1 MHPISVLVVEDE
13 KVLLTVITHQLK
25 SMVEKVLE
33 ASDGAEGYDMY
44 LKHKP
49 DLVITD
55 IRMPIMTGLD
65 MTARI
70 MGVNPKAR
78 VVLLSAYGESH
89 YFMRAIELG
98 VKSYLLKP
106 LTEERLRRVI
116 DEQAYDILLEHK
128 MQREEQMRRDAELTL
143 QRNEQILHAVSE
155 VAELLLLSTYGTNP
169 LPQALR
175 ILGKATNVSRVY
187 IFENFV
193 SEGNSFSRQ
202 TYEWTAE
209 SISSELNNPELQAI
223 PHLDSSFERWAGLL
237 SRGEPVFGFIRDMPA
252 NEQEV
257 LAPQGIISVMA
268 VPIFVHGS
276 WYGFMGF
283 DECLYERQ
291 WSNSE
296 LTSLLTASNIIGAAI
311 ERQNA
316 EKELVQLNKTL
327 EERVKQRT
335 QKLQIEVNERKM
347 AEQLLRLSEEKYRL
361 IFENANDGI
370 VLSSGGVIAFINP
383 RFFELTGYLPNSL
396 LERSLT
402 DIMAPEYQ
410 DLVSERMHKAEAGE
424 RYVEHV
430 DAEILTSTG
439 HRRWVEIKFNS
450 VQWDDEAAVLIFI
463 ADINQRKSYESELR
477 DLNINLELRVHEVLR
492 QREQQQQK
500 IMHKS
505 RLEALGELAT
515 GIAHEINQP
524 VGGLSMSLDNI
535 LDELHSGNLTD
546 TYLERKI
553 NMMFE
558 DIERVRQIINHV
570 RLFAREQDPV
580 LRKAFSLNE
589 VVNNTMKLIERSYA
603 NNNILL
609 MARFCQPDVILFG
622 NPMRLEQVLLNLFSN
637 AKYAV
642 EQKRIKIGNAYRPE
656 IIIECTDITDT
667 TIIRIT
673 DNGTGIPAEILDS
686 IFDPFFTSKKAE
698 EGTGLGLSISYGIIA
713 EMDGTIEVESK
724 VNEFTSMIL
733 RLPVYRTKSME

>member
-1 MHPISVLVVEDE
+1 MQPISVLVVEDE
-13 KVLLTVITHQLK
+13 KVLLTVITHQLRG
-25 SMVEKVLE
+25 MVERVWE
-33 ASDGAEGYDMY
+33 ASDGAEGYEMY

-65 MTARI
+65 MTAQI
-70 MGVNPKAR
+70 MSVDPKAR
-78 VVLLSAYGESH
+78 VVLLSAYGESNF
-89 YFMRAIELG
+89 FMRAIALG

-106 LTEERLRRVI
+106 LSEERLRRLI
-116 DEQAYDILLEHK
+116 EEQAYYILLGKK
-128 MQREEQMRRDAELTL
+128 MKQEEQMRREAELTL
-143 QRNEQILHAVSE
+143 QRNEQILQAVSE
-155 VAELLLLSTYGTNP
+155 VAELLLLSTIGSNP
-169 LPQALR
+169 MPEALK

-193 SEGNSFSRQ
+193 DQGNSYSRQ

-209 SISSELNNPELQAI
+209 AITSQLDNPELMAV
-223 PHLDSSFERWAGLL
+223 PHTDSSFERWARLL
-237 SRGEPVFGFIRDMPA
+237 SAGEPVYGLIRDMPA
-252 NEQEV
+252 AEQQV
-257 LAPQGIISVMA
+257 LSPQGIISIMA
-268 VPIFVHGS
+268 VPIFVRGK

-291 WSNSE
+291 WSTSE
-296 LTSLLTASNIIGAAI
+296 LTSLNTACNIIGAAI
-311 ERQNA
+311 ERQEA
-316 EKELVQLNKTL
+316 EYELLQLNKTL
-327 EERVKQRT
+327 EERVRQRT
-335 QKLQIEVNERKM
+335 QKLQIEVNERKL
-347 AEQLLRLSEEKYRL
+347 AEQLLRQSEEKYRL

-383 RFFELTGYLPNSL
+383 RFFELTGYFPNSL
-396 LERSLT
+396 LDKSFT
-402 DIMAPEYQ
+402 SIMAPEYQ
-410 DLVSERMHKAEAGE
+410 ALVSDRIRKAEAGD

-430 DAEILTSTG
+430 DAEIITSTG

-450 VQWDDEAAVLIFI
+450 VQWDDEPSVLIFI
-463 ADINQRKSYESELR
+463 ADINQRKNYESELR
-477 DLNINLELRVHEVLR
+477 DLNANLELRVQEVVA

-535 LDELHSGNLTD
+535 LDELQSGNLTD
-546 TYLERKI
+546 AYLQRKI
-553 NMMFE
+553 DMMFA
-558 DIERVRQIINHV
+558 DIERIRQIINHV

-589 VVNNTMKLIERSYA
+589 VVTNTMQLLERSYA
-603 NNNILL
+603 NNNINIKALL
-609 MARFCQPDVILFG
+609 CQPDAVLFG
-622 NPMRLEQVLLNLFSN
+622 NPMRLEQVFLNMFSN

-642 EQKRIKIGNAYRPE
+642 EQKRLRSNSDYQPE
-656 IIIECTDITDT
+656 ISIECQSTHNTVL
-667 TIIRIT
+667 IRIV
-673 DNGTGIPAEILDS
+673 DNGIGIPAEIIDS

-713 EMDGTIEVESK
+713 EMDGIIEVESQL
-724 VNEFTSMIL
+724 NEFTSMII
-733 RLPVYRTKSME
+733 RLPVFDPKSIS

>member
-1 MHPISVLVVEDE
+1 MHPISILVVEDE

-25 SMVEKVLE
+25 SMVAKVLE
-33 ASDGAEGYDMY
+33 ASDGAEGYEMY

-128 MQREEQMRRDAELTL
+128 MQREEQMRREAELTL
-143 QRNEQILHAVSE
+143 QRNEQVLHAVSE
-155 VAELLLLSTYGTNP
+155 VAELLLLSAYGTNP

-193 SEGNSFSRQ
+193 SEGSSFSRQ

-209 SISSELNNPELQAI
+209 SISSELKNPELQAI
-223 PHLDSSFERWAGLL
+223 PHLGSSFERWAGLL
-237 SRGEPVFGFIRDMPA
+237 SRGEPVFGFIRDMPT

-257 LAPQGIISVMA
+257 LAPQGIISVLA

-276 WYGFMGF
+276 WYGFIGF

-291 WSNSE
+291 WSKSE

-347 AEQLLRLSEEKYRL
+347 AEQLLRQSEEKYRL

-370 VLSSGGVIAFINP
+370 VLSSAGVIAFINP

-430 DAEILTSTG
+430 DAEMITSTG

-450 VQWDDEAAVLIFI
+450 VQWDDEPAVLIFI

-477 DLNINLELRVHEVLR
+477 DLNVNLELRVHEELR

-603 NNNILL
+603 NNNIALTAIL
-609 MARFCQPDVILFG
+609 CQPEVMLFG

-642 EQKRIKIGNAYRPE
+642 EQKRIKSGSEYRPE
-656 IIIECTDITDT
+656 IIIECTEKTDAA
-667 TIIRIT
+667 IVRIT

-698 EGTGLGLSISYGIIA
+698 EGTGLGLSISYGIIT
-713 EMDGTIEVESK
+713 EMDGTIEVDSK
-724 VNEFTSMIL
+724 ENEFTSMIIH
-733 RLPVYRTKSME
+733 LPVYRTKSIE